1 MKICLAQLN
10 YLIGDFEGNRTK
22 IKNAIAQASSEGA
35 ALIVFSELAV
45 CGYPPEDF
53 LDYDWFVDA
62 CMDSVHDIAAACHG
76 ITCIV
81 GSVDRN
87 AGMGRSLHNA
97 AFVLRDGAVLSV
109 HHKSLLPTYD
119 VFHEARYFEPS
130 AALHLDD
137 IQGVKTGVLICE
149 DLWDRHNDF
158 SYARV
163 PLDELKTAQVALLIN
178 PAASPFDLGKE
189 VKRREVLQDNARR
202 YQLPVV
208 YVNQVGAHAD
218 LIFDGNSM
226 VVDAA
231 GNVVLELPRFKE
243 HLAYVELGEDGLRA
257 EAPLSANQTEPMAL
271 LHDAIVF
278 GIREYCAKNGFRKL
292 VVGASGGI
300 DSAVVQALACRAL
313 GASNVQALL
322 MPSPYSSEGSI
333 SDAQWLSENLGNPY
347 LLLPITQVF
356 SGTLESLQP
365 AFGAL
370 PPDVTEENIQARVRA
385 LFLMAYSNKHNH
397 LLLNT
402 SNKSEMAVG
411 YSTLYGDLCGGLSP
425 IGDVYK
431 TSVYALAAYINKDEP
446 LIPETIITKEPSA
459 ELRPNQKDQDSL
471 PPYAVL
477 DDLLFQYIEEQK
489 GMAQLVNAGFDA
501 DLVHRVIRMVHRN
514 EYKRFQAPPILRV
527 SSKAFGNGR
536 RMPLVSKH
544 G

>member
-22 IKNAIAQASSEGA
+22 IKNAVARAKSEEAS
-35 ALIVFSELAV
+35 LIVFSELAV

-62 CMDSVHDIAAACHG
+62 CMDSVREIASACQG

-87 AGMGRSLHNA
+87 AGMGRLLHNA
-97 AFVLRDGAVLSV
+97 AFVLRDGNIVSV

-119 VFHEARYFEPS
+119 VFHEARYFEP
-130 AALHLDD
+130 AGTLHLDY
-137 IQGVKTGVLICE
+137 IEGVKTGVLICE

-163 PLDELKTAQVALLIN
+163 PLDELKKAQVALLIN

-189 VKRREVLQDNARR
+189 MKRREVLQDNARR

-231 GNVVLELPRFKE
+231 GNVILELPRFE
-243 HLAYVELGEDGLRA
+243 EQLAYVELGEDGMRA
-257 EAPLSANQTEPMAL
+257 EAVLSSTQAEPIAL

-278 GIREYCAKNGFRKL
+278 GIREYCSKNGFRKL

-313 GASNVQALL
+313 GAANVQALL
-322 MPSPYSSEGSI
+322 MPSPYSSEGSV
-333 SDAQWLSENLGNPY
+333 SDAQRLSEHLGNPY

-356 SGTLESLQP
+356 SSTLESLQP

-370 PPDVTEENIQARVRA
+370 PHDVTEENIQARIRA
-385 LFLMAYSNKHNH
+385 LFLMAYSNKHDH

-431 TSVYALAAYINKDEP
+431 THVYALAAYINKNEP
-446 LIPETIITKEPSA
+446 IIPETIITKEPSA

-471 PPYAVL
+471 PPYALL

-501 DLVHRVIRMVHRN
+501 DLVHRVIQMVHRN

-536 RMPLVSKH
+536 RMPLVAKH

>member
-22 IKNAIAQASSEGA
+22 IKNAIERAKSDGA
-35 ALIVFSELAV
+35 TLIVFSELAV

-53 LDYDWFVDA
+53 LDYEWFVDA
-62 CMDSVHDIAAACHG
+62 CMDSVHDIAAACQG
-76 ITCIV
+76 ITCVV

-87 AGMGRSLHNA
+87 SGMGRSLHNA
-97 AFVLRDGAVLSV
+97 AFVLRDGAIVSV

-130 AALHLDD
+130 GTLHLDH

-149 DLWDRHNDF
+149 DLWDHHNDF

-163 PLDELKTAQVALLIN
+163 PLEELKAMELALLIN
-178 PAASPFDLGKE
+178 PAASPFQWGKE

-202 YQLPVV
+202 FQLPVV

-226 VVDAA
+226 VVDAE
-231 GNVVLELPRFKE
+231 GKVILELPRFEE
-243 HLAYVELGEDGLRA
+243 HLAYVELAEDGLHPEGESPA
-257 EAPLSANQTEPMAL
+257 GAAEPMEL

-278 GIREYCAKNGFRKL
+278 GIREYCAKNGFRK
-292 VVGASGGI
+292 VVLGASGGI

-313 GASNVQALL
+313 GPSNVQALL
-322 MPSPYSSEGSI
+322 MPSPYSSEGSVL
-333 SDAQWLSENLGNPY
+333 DAQRLSENLGNPY
-347 LLLPITQVF
+347 LVLPINQVF
-356 SGTLESLQP
+356 ESTVQSMQP

-370 PPDVTEENIQARVRA
+370 PQDVTEENIQARIRGQ
-385 LFLMAYSNKHNH
+385 FLMAFSNKHAH

-431 TSVYALAAYINKDEP
+431 TRVYALANYINRQGEV
-446 LIPETIITKEPSA
+446 IPEAILVKEPSA

-471 PPYAVL
+471 PPYEVL
-477 DDLLFQYIEEQK
+477 DALLFQYIEARK
-489 GMAQLVNAGFDA
+489 GMLQLVQAGFDA
-501 DLVHRVIRMVHRN
+501 ALVQRVVQLVHRN
-514 EYKRFQAPPILRV
+514 EYKRYQAPPILRV
-527 SSKAFGNGR
+527 SSKAFGSGR
-536 RMPLVSKH
+536 RMPLVAKH